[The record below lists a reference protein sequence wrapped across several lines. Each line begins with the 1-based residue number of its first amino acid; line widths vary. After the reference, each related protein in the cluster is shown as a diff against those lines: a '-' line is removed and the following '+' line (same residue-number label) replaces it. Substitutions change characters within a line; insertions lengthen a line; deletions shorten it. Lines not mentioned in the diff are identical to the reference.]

1 MDWRRNKR
9 RGNSKSGKRNR
20 SSLGL
25 RRKCLFLRS
34 HLSFTDTIFQTVRK
48 ETLSESMEVKGHSR
62 NLTKSLL
69 TCWSLHPRVSALF
82 FFIDLTGHRGWHK
95 SCRGWSTCCN
105 CTFHRSRS
113 HPSHSVTLM
122 LSRGQSI
129 SSDISHLQVTIP
141 PRPCLNL

>member
-1 MDWRRNKR
+1 MDWRRSKR

-25 RRKCLFLRS
+25 RKKCWFLRS
-34 HLSFTDTIFQTVRK
+34 HLSFAHTILQTVRK
-48 ETLSESMEVKGHSR
+48 ETLSEPMGVKGHSR

-69 TCWSLHPRVSALF
+69 RCWNLHRRVSAPLL
-82 FFIDLTGHRGWHK
+82 FIDLLGVRGWNR
-95 SCRGWSTCCN
+95 SCRRWSTCCN

-113 HPSHSVTLM
+113 HPSHLVKLM
-122 LSRGQSI
+122 LPRGQSI
-129 SSDISHLQVTIP
+129 SSDISHLQVTPP